1 MGCFVALGRDLERVW
16 LKQVIGDRLIMVDS
30 SVEGESSD
38 GRFPSHVYKVNR
50 ERNESRGF

>member
-1 MGCFVALGRDLERVW
+1 MVLGRDLERVW